1 MILHFCPVADWRAA
15 GSSYAADSLATQGF
29 IHCST
34 VDQLTT
40 PANALARGRTDLV
53 VLQIDASR
61 LTSPLVWEQGDPPEP
76 DGSLFPHVYGP
87 IAVAAVVAVHD
98 FPPGPDGFFSVP
110 PGLRT
115 PPADGVA
122 SPG

>member
-1 MILHFCPVADWRAA
+1 MILHFCPLAAWRAA
-15 GSSYAADSLATQGF
+15 GPSYAADSLAAQGF

-53 VLQIDASR
+53 VLEIDESR
-61 LTSPLVWEQGDPPEP
+61 LTSPLVWEQGDPPDP
-76 DGSLFPHVYGP
+76 AGSLFPHVYGP
-87 IAVAAVVAVHD
+87 IAVGAVVAVHD

-115 PPADGVA
+115 RPADGVP